1 MKNSFITQDLSFII
15 ITIINIKVFLL
26 KQKRFEYISVQ
37 IMITCILKIVKNRH
51 LQVRWRSL

>member
-37 IMITCILKIVKNRH
+37 IIITCILKIVKNRH
-51 LQVRWRSL
+51 LQVRWRPL